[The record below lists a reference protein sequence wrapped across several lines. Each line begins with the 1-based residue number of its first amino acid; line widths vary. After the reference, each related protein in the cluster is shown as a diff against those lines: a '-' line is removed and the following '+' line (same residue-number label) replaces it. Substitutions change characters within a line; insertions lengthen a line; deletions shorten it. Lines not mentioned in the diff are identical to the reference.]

1 MRTRLVY
8 ALALTASAGPALAY
22 NCTNVA
28 PWNASTAY
36 NGSAIVKDNNVA
48 YQAKWWTQNEVPATH
63 SGQWDVWKNLG
74 NCDGSV
80 NQPPV
85 ASFTNSASGLTVSV
99 NGSASSDPD
108 GSIASYAWNFGD
120 NSTASGA
127 TASHAYAAAG
137 TYTITLTVTDNKG
150 ATNSKTAS
158 VTVSGTA
165 VNKPPVASFTSS
177 ASGLTLS
184 VNGSGSSDPDG
195 TIASYAWNFG
205 DNTSG
210 SGVSTSHAYVA
221 AGTYTVTLTVTDNKG
236 ATNAKSTSVTV
247 SSTSTN
253 KPPTVTLTAPGN
265 NSTANDG
272 DVLTLSA
279 SASDPDGSVAKVSFY
294 DNGALIADDASNPY
308 SVSWT
313 AKAGVHD
320 LSARA
325 TDDKG
330 ATSDLATAR
339 VTVNGGVAGDE
350 KCRPEGLY
358 TTPGTTPAYCKVYDA
373 NGREL
378 MGADKPRRIIG
389 YFTSWR
395 TGKDGTPAYLAS
407 QIPWDKLTHI
417 NYAFAHVD
425 GSNKLSIGNT
435 ADPNNA
441 ATGLTWAGVA
451 GAEMDAGFAY
461 KGHFNLLN
469 KFKKQYP
476 NVKTLISVGG
486 WAETGGYFDDSG
498 KRVASGG
505 FYTMTTNADGSANTA
520 GINTFADSAVAFIRQ
535 YGFNGVDIDYEY
547 ATSMKDAGNPDD
559 FTISNARR
567 ASLMKNF
574 VTLMQTLR
582 AKLDAAGQ
590 ADSKHYMLTVAAPAS
605 GYLLRGMETYQ
616 VTQYLDY
623 VNMMSYDLHGAWNQ
637 FVGPNAALND
647 KGDDSE
653 LVAWSYYTASQY
665 GRIGYLNTDWAY
677 HYFRGALPAGRINI
691 GVPYYTR
698 GWKDVTGG
706 SNGLWGTAAQ
716 TDQSKCP
723 PGTGGGTVQ
732 KCGAG
737 AIGLDNIWHD
747 LDVSSKEVP
756 AGSNPLWHTMNLAAG
771 KSGSYIGAY
780 GLNPATN
787 PQDQFVGS
795 YTRYY
800 DSTLVAPW
808 LWNAQKKVFL
818 SIEDE
823 QSLGAKAQWVSD
835 RGIGGVMFWE
845 LAGDYAYDNS
855 KAEYGMGSTLTN
867 LLYNKFKT
875 AAPYGNRLAQNSTA
889 TIPSDTI
896 DIRFAIS
903 GFALGDAN
911 YPINPTL
918 TVTNKSTQTL
928 PGGTDFSFDIPT
940 AIPASLTDQ
949 SGFGLKVVTDGSNP
963 GGGNVGGLKNDFHR
977 AAFKLPSWQ
986 TLAPGASVAIKLN
999 YYLPMPTP
1007 SNWVVSFGGK
1017 SYALTQENRRTT
1029 TTSLAATSSAN
1040 RARASSVSKA
1050 QH

>member
-1 MRTRLVY
+1 MHQRTV
-8 ALALTASAGPALAY
+8 LALLIGSSALPAFAY
-22 NCTNVA
+22 NCTGVQTWA
-28 PWNASTAY
+28 ASAVYTGGAVVQQ
-36 NGSAIVKDNNVA
+36 NSQA
-48 YQAKWWTQNEVPATH
+48 YQAKWWTQNESPALK
-63 SGQWDVWKNLG
+63 SGQWDVWKQLG
-74 NCDGSV
+74 ACDGSV

-85 ASFTNSASGLTVSV
+85 ASFTSSASGLVLSV
-99 NGSASSDPD
+99 NGSGSSDPD
-108 GSIASYAWNFGD
+108 GSIASYAWTFGD
-120 NSTASGA
+120 GGTATGA
-127 TASHAYAAAG
+127 TASRTYAAAG
-137 TYTITLTVTDNKG
+137 TYTVTLTVTDNKG
-150 ATNSKTAS
+150 ASSSKSQS
-158 VTVSGTA
+158 VTVTGGS
-165 VNKPPVASFTSS
+165 VNQPPVASFTSS
-177 ASGLTLS
+177 ASGLTVS
-184 VNGSGSSDPDG
+184 VNGSGSTDPDG
-195 TIASYAWNFG
+195 SIASYAWTFG
-205 DNTSG
+205 DGGTATGATASR
-210 SGVSTSHAYVA
+210 TYAA

-236 ATNAKSTSVTV
+236 ATNSKSQSVTV
-247 SSTSTN
+247 TSGTVN
-253 KPPTVTLTAPGN
+253 KPPVVSLSAPTDGSSATDGAVVTV
-265 NSTANDG
+265 
-272 DVLTLSA
+272 SA
-279 SASDPDGSVAKVSFY
+279 SASDPDGSVAKVAFY
-294 DNGALIADDASNPY
+294 DNGVLIAEDTSAPFSI
-308 SVSWT
+308 SWT
-313 AKAGVHD
+313 ARAGVHD
-320 LSARA
+320 ITARA

-330 ATSDLATAR
+330 ATADSAAAR
-339 VTVNGGVAGDE
+339 VTVSGTSTGDE

-358 TTPGTTPAYCKVYDA
+358 TTPGTTPAYCKVYDDQ
-373 NGREL
+373 GREM

-407 QIPWDKLTHI
+407 NIPWGQLTHI

-425 GSNKLSIGNT
+425 GANKVSVGNP

-441 ATGLTWAGVA
+441 ATGMTWPGVA
-451 GAEMDAGFAY
+451 GAEMDSTLSY
-461 KGHFNLLN
+461 KGHFNLLS

-476 NVKTLISVGG
+476 KVKTLVSVGG
-486 WAETGGYFDDSG
+486 WAETGGYFDDTG

-520 GINTFADSAVAFIRQ
+520 GINTFADSAVAFLRQ
-535 YGFNGVDIDYEY
+535 YGFDGVDIDYEY

-567 ASLMKNF
+567 ATLMKNF

-590 ADSKHYMLTVAAPAS
+590 QDARHYMLTVAAPAS

-616 VTQYLDY
+616 VTKYLDY
-623 VNMMSYDLHGAWNQ
+623 VNIMSYDLHGAWNQ
-637 FVGPNAALND
+637 FVGPNAALYD
-647 KGDDSE
+647 DGKDSE

-677 HYFRGALPAGRINI
+677 HYFRGAMPAGRINI

-706 SNGLWGTAAQ
+706 TNGLWGTAAQ
-716 TDQSKCP
+716 ADQTKCP

-737 AIGLDNIWHD
+737 AIGLDNLWHD
-747 LDVSSKEVP
+747 LDVANKEVP

-787 PQDQFVGS
+787 PQDQFVGT

-800 DSTLVAPW
+800 DGTLVAPW
-808 LWNAQKKVFL
+808 LWNATKKVYL

-823 QSLGAKAQWVSD
+823 QSLGVKAQYVAD

-845 LAGDYAYDNS
+845 LAGDYAYDNA

-875 AAPYGNRLAQNSTA
+875 AAPYGNRLTSA
-889 TIPSDTI
+889 TLPTEAI
-896 DIRFAIS
+896 DVQFSIG

-918 TVTNKSTQTL
+918 TITNKSSQTL

-949 SGFGLKVVTDGSNP
+949 SGFGLKVVTDGSNAA
-963 GGGNVGGLKNDFHR
+963 GNNVGGLKNDFHR

-1007 SNWVVSFGGK
+1007 SNWIVSFGGK
-1017 SYALTQENRRTT
+1017 SYALVQEARRGTT
-1029 TTSLAATSSAN
+1029 KVTLNALKTAVSRG
-1040 RARASSVSKA
+1040 RA
-1050 QH
+1050 QQP